1 MEQSSLGSTRG
12 RAMTEADFD
21 IGLDE
26 AELMPVARRGPSPL
40 FDLGQ
45 LEVRWDAEQRA
56 LWTFMTPQGRP
67 SFNLAMLRDFHIWQR
82 EIARL
87 YGSGDE
93 ALDYLILGSK
103 FPGVWNFGGD
113 LSLFAQYIR
122 DGNRRALVDY
132 GRSCVNILHR
142 NLHCVGLPIV
152 TIGLVQGQA
161 LGGGFEA
168 LLSFNV
174 LIAERSARFGLPE
187 VAFGLFPGMGAHAL
201 LARRIGFA
209 QAERLILSNRTYSA
223 EEMFDLGI
231 VHHLVDDGEGVAA
244 VADYIRLNARRRA
257 GNSAIYSASREVN
270 PVTLD
275 ELNAIV
281 DIWADTALKLRE
293 KDLKLMQ
300 RLISAQSKLS
310 DKISAG

>member
-1 MEQSSLGSTRG
+1 MEESSLGSVSRRFG
-12 RAMTEADFD
+12 SEPVD
-21 IGLDE
+21 IGIDGADLGV
-26 AELMPVARRGPSPL
+26 VAPPSHSAL

-45 LEVRWDAEQRA
+45 LDVTFDARTRT
-56 LWTFMTPQGRP
+56 LWTFMTPEGRP

-113 LSLFAQYIR
+113 LGLFAQYIR

-231 VHHLVDDGEGVAA
+231 VHRLVEDGEGVAA

-293 KDLKLMQ
+293 QDLKLMQ

>member
-1 MEQSSLGSTRG
+1 
-12 RAMTEADFD
+12 
-21 IGLDE
+21 
-26 AELMPVARRGPSPL
+26 
-40 FDLGQ
+40 
-45 LEVRWDAEQRA
+45 
-56 LWTFMTPQGRP
+56 
-67 SFNLAMLRDFHIWQR
+67 
-82 EIARL
+82 
-87 YGSGDE
+87 
-93 ALDYLILGSK
+93 
-103 FPGVWNFGGD
+103 
-113 LSLFAQYIR
+113 
-122 DGNRRALVDY
+122 
-132 GRSCVNILHR
+132 
-142 NLHCVGLPIV
+142 
-152 TIGLVQGQA
+152 
-161 LGGGFEA
+161 
-168 LLSFNV
+168 
-174 LIAERSARFGLPE
+174 
-187 VAFGLFPGMGAHAL
+187 LFPGMGAHAL

>member
-12 RAMTEADFD
+12 HAMTEADFD

-26 AELMPVARRGPSPL
+26 AELMPAARRGPSPL

-45 LEVRWDAEQRA
+45 LEVRWDAAQRA

-67 SFNLAMLRDFHIWQR
+67 SFNLAMLRDFHVWQR
-82 EIARL
+82 EIARV

-93 ALDYLILGSK
+93 ALDYLVLGSK

-113 LSLFAQYIR
+113 LNLFAQYIR
-122 DGNRRALVDY
+122 DGNRQALVEY

-142 NLHCVGLPIV
+142 NLHCLGLPIV

-223 EEMFDLGI
+223 EEMFGLGI
-231 VHHLVDDGEGVAA
+231 VHHLVEDGEGVSA
-244 VADYIRLNARRRA
+244 VADYIRINSRRRA
-257 GNSAIYSASREVN
+257 GNSAIYAASREVH

-281 DIWADTALKLRE
+281 DIWADTALKLQD

-300 RLISAQSKLS
+300 RLVSAQSKLS